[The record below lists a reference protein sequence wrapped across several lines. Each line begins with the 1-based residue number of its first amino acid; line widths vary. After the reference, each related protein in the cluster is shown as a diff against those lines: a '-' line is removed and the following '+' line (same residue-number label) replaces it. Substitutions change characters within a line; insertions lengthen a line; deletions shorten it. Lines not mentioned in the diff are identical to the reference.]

1 MAMNEFT
8 PVMSALGGVMI
19 GLAVAALY
27 FFNGK
32 FLGVSGIT
40 AALLGSDH
48 SGKRWRL
55 TFIAGLLAGGA
66 LLLVFHPVALSKSS
80 PYSIP
85 VLIVA
90 GLLVGYG
97 TSMGKGCTSGHG
109 ICGISRFSARS
120 LVATGVFMIAGFA
133 TVYVTQHLLGGL
145 TP

>member
-1 MAMNEFT
+1 MHEFS
-8 PVMSALGGVMI
+8 PVISTLGGVMV

-40 AALLGSDH
+40 AALLGADH
-48 SGKRWRL
+48 RGRRWRL
-55 TFIAGLLAGGA
+55 TFIAGLLSGGG
-66 LLLVFHPVALSKSS
+66 LLLVLHPAALSAPS

-97 TSMGKGCTSGHG
+97 SSMGKGCTSGHG

-120 LVATGVFMIAGFA
+120 LVATGVFMIAGFV
-133 TVYVTQHLLGGL
+133 TVYVSRHLMGGVIS
-145 TP
+145 

>member
-1 MAMNEFT
+1 MTEFT
-8 PVMSALGGVMI
+8 PMLSTLGGVMI

-40 AALLGSDH
+40 AAVMGTDH
-48 SGKRWRL
+48 AGRRWRL
-55 TFIAGLLAGGA
+55 IFIAGLLAGGA
-66 LLLVFHPVALSKSS
+66 LLLAFHPAALSTPS

-85 VLIVA
+85 VLIAA

-97 TSMGKGCTSGHG
+97 SSMGKGCTSGHG

-120 LVATGVFMIAGFA
+120 LVATGVFIVAGFT
-133 TVYVTQHLLGGL
+133 TVYVTRHLLGGVL
-145 TP
+145 S

>member
-1 MAMNEFT
+1 MTGFT
-8 PVMSALGGVMI
+8 PMMSTLGGIMI

-40 AALLGSDH
+40 SALLGADH
-48 SGKRWRL
+48 GGKRWRL
-55 TFIAGLLAGGA
+55 TFIAGLLSGGA
-66 LLLVFHPVALSKSS
+66 LLLAFHPAALRAPS

-97 TSMGKGCTSGHG
+97 SSMGKGCTSGHG

-120 LVATGVFMIAGFA
+120 LVATGVFMITGFA
-133 TVYVTQHLLGGL
+133 TVYVARHLLGGL
-145 TP
+145 MP

>member
-1 MAMNEFT
+1 MHEFT
-8 PVMSALGGVMI
+8 PVMSTLGGVMI

-40 AALLGSDH
+40 AALLGPDH

-55 TFIAGLLAGGA
+55 TFMAGLLTGGA
-66 LLLVFHPVALSKSS
+66 LLLAFHPAALSARS

-97 TSMGKGCTSGHG
+97 SSMGKGCTSGHG

-120 LVATGVFMIAGFA
+120 LVATGVFMVAGIA
-133 TVYVTQHLLGGL
+133 TVYITHHLMAGVLS
-145 TP
+145 